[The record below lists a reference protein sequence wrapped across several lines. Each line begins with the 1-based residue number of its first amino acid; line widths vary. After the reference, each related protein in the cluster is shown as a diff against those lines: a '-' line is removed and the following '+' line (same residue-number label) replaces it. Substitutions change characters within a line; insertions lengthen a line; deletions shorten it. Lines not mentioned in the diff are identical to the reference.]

1 MLTRETPAIQID
13 RAFVR
18 PIPRWSAKEQ
28 EKAVIKAGCR
38 ETKVYLDGRSAEN
51 FDAVIKAARAG
62 EVIALSGGLRVLG
75 DSRKTIVAAVNA
87 IAEKGAVLYDV
98 GTGDRS
104 DRHGVRMLNRA
115 IAMLHGELSMG
126 DRAEII
132 GSMGGEAHAEAIRK
146 ARMPKEEARMIWLDQ
161 RISTAEAVKRMGPH
175 WSKPTAQRA
184 FGPSG
189 RPKGPLKAEKARYS
203 PAFVRRLKRTEA
215 GPIDPRAPQAQRALM
230 AYLNDEHPGNPVSS
244 WQHLLFELCGQAR
257 IVAVCDDVTK
267 KERRDLVEFC
277 NRVERTVIDE
287 VNRGAKSGS
296 KRKQR

>member
-1 MLTRETPAIQID
+1 
-13 RAFVR
+13 
-18 PIPRWSAKEQ
+18 
-28 EKAVIKAGCR
+28 
-38 ETKVYLDGRSAEN
+38 
-51 FDAVIKAARAG
+51 
-62 EVIALSGGLRVLG
+62 VLG

-161 RISTAEAVKRMGPH
+161 RISTAEAVKRMGPY

-189 RPKGPLKAEKARYS
+189 RSKGPFKAEKANAAPAPIHPKIRRAKAPGQVYFLLARKGGAVKIGFSAKGVSRINDLQIAHHEPLKLVALIRGSRAKEAALHKKFAQYRIRGEWFRY
-203 PAFVRRLKRTEA
+203 AGEVKDFVVAHRKR
-215 GPIDPRAPQAQRALM
+215 
-230 AYLNDEHPGNPVSS
+230 
-244 WQHLLFELCGQAR
+244 
-257 IVAVCDDVTK
+257 
-267 KERRDLVEFC
+267 
-277 NRVERTVIDE
+277 
-287 VNRGAKSGS
+287 
-296 KRKQR
+296 